1 MQFDYIFLHHVKMLS
16 GYAWTIKFDTTTAL
30 GNTNV
35 SLVMC

>member
-16 GYAWTIKFDTTTAL
+16 GYAWIKFDTTTAL